1 MARLTATLV
10 LFGIA
15 CSTLVAA
22 TPEPFN
28 QEESNRNSDCDN
40 GCFFGSF
47 PGGSCTNDAAC
58 MCTQQKYREKYFCC
72 MAQKCAPSVLPDSI
86 DRQKSECRARSMPF
100 TFDVEAACG
109 IKLATSSSAVMSS
122 SAATSTTVSDSRP
135 TSTAAK
141 VTAATSS
148 SGTAPTGSHTSAGAS
163 PTPTTNSA
171 PMGMAMWNGAT
182 ALVVGSGLLLW

>member
-1 MARLTATLV
+1 MARLATTLV
-10 LFGIA
+10 LFSIA
-15 CSTLVAA
+15 CTTLVSA
-22 TPEPFN
+22 TPGPFN

-72 MAQKCAPSVLPDSI
+72 MAQKCAASVLPDSI
-86 DRQKSECRARSMPF
+86 DRQNSECGARNMPF

-109 IKLATSSSAVMSS
+109 IKLAASSSAVMPSS
-122 SAATSTTVSDSRP
+122 TATSTTAIGSHS
-135 TSTAAK
+135 TSAAAK

-148 SGTAPTGSHTSAGAS
+148 PGAAPTEVTQVLARRQ
-163 PTPTTNSA
+163 PRR
-171 PMGMAMWNGAT
+171 
-182 ALVVGSGLLLW
+182 